1 MTAEPTTILIV
12 DDEPSLREFVGI
24 TLKLGGFRVLF
35 APDGQGVPHIVLH
48 DKPQLVV
55 MDVSMPSVSGVE
67 ALRQLRA
74 LGSTVPVIMLT
85 GRDEDDARYSAFEA
99 GADDYLLKPF
109 KARELVAR
117 VTAVLRRTQA
127 KPGQPDPGLV
137 LNIGDLTLVPGNHS
151 VSVAGREV
159 ILTRTEYAL
168 LLTLARGAG
177 RVFTP
182 AELLSCVWGPEY
194 RDQAEILRTNMYRLR
209 QKLETDP
216 RQPQHLRTR
225 TGVGYYLAAA

>member
-1 MTAEPTTILIV
+1 
-12 DDEPSLREFVGI
+12 
-24 TLKLGGFRVLF
+24 
-35 APDGQGVPHIVLH
+35 
-48 DKPQLVV
+48 
-55 MDVSMPSVSGVE
+55 
-67 ALRQLRA
+67 
-74 LGSTVPVIMLT
+74 MLT
-85 GRDEDDARYSAFEA
+85 GRDEDDAKYAAFEA

-117 VTAVLRRTQA
+117 VTAVLRRTQS

-137 LNIGDLTLVPGNHS
+137 LSIGDLTLVPGNHS
-151 VSVAGREV
+151 VTVGGREV
-159 ILTRTEYAL
+159 TLTRTEYAL

-182 AELLSCVWGPEY
+182 AELLSRVWGPEY

-209 QKLETDP
+209 QKVEADP